1 MEKLYFKDYPSLEH
15 IENAIKNEP
24 LLAIKVSRLGGLR
37 CKTVIKTGRAVSL
50 VENYGASS
58 EFISVDFVEHDYF
71 RQPVNILTK
80 KFLK

>member
-37 CKTVIKTGRAVSL
+37 WKIVIRTDPAVSL
-50 VENYGASS
+50 VHRES
-58 EFISVDFVEHDYF
+58 EFISVNFVEHDYF

-80 KFLK
+80 KFIK

>member
-15 IENAIKNEP
+15 IENAIMNEP

-37 CKTVIKTGRAVSL
+37 WKIVIRTDPAASL
-50 VENYGASS
+50 VQNYGASS
-58 EFISVDFVEHDYF
+58 EFISMNFVEHDYF